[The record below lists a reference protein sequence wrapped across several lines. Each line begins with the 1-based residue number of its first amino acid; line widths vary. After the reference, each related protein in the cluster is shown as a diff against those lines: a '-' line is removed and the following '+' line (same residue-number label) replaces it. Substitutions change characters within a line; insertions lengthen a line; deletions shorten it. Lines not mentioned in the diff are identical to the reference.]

1 MEYISDAQAKQ
12 MILEVG
18 RRMYQGGFVAAN
30 DGNISCKVGDNEI
43 WATPTGVSKGFM
55 TEDMLVKLDLDG
67 NVLEGTHKPSSEI
80 KMHLRVFKENPKVQ
94 GVVHAHP
101 LTATAFACAGI
112 SLEEPVLME
121 GVLSLGCVPLVHFA
135 LPGTEE
141 VPEAVAPYCRE
152 YNAVLLANHGALTWG
167 DNLMQAYYRMETTEY
182 YAKILMMNN
191 FILGKKTLL
200 SQGQDRRYYQDPC
213 RMGHHHGWQTHRT
226 GGRAESGGYLHLP
239 EAVIC
244 FSGHSSAIARFVS
257 L

>member
-1 MEYISDAQAKQ
+1 MENRRYPTDAEAKKL
-12 MILEVG
+12 IVEIG
-18 RRMYQGGFVAAN
+18 RRMYAKNFVAAN
-30 DGNISCKVGDNEI
+30 DGNISCKVDENTI
-43 WATPTGVSKGFM
+43 WTTPTGVSKGFM
-55 TEDMLVKLDLDG
+55 TEDMLVKLRLDG
-67 NVLEGTHKPSSEI
+67 TVISQGERGPSSEV

-152 YNAVLLANHGALTWG
+152 YNAVLLANHGARTWG
-167 DNLMQAYYRMETTEY
+167 DNLMQAYYRMEPTEY

-200 SQGQDRRYYQDPC
+200 SQGQIDDIIKIRA
-213 RMGHHHGWQTHRT
+213 GWGIIT
-226 GGRAESGGYLHLP
+226 GGRPIGP
-239 EAVIC
+239 EGAQNLEDIC
-244 FSGHSSAIARFVS
+244 ISRKR
-257 L
+257 

>member
-1 MEYISDAQAKQ
+1 MEGIVCGMEISMEYISDAQAKQ

-67 NVLEGTHKPSSEI
+67 NVLEGTHKPSSEV

-121 GVLSLGCVPLVHFA
+121 GVLSLGLCAASAFCPARHRGSAGSGGTL
-135 LPGTEE
+135 LPGIQCCT
-141 VPEAVAPYCRE
+141 VSKPWRA
-152 YNAVLLANHGALTWG
+152 
-167 DNLMQAYYRMETTEY
+167 D
-182 YAKILMMNN
+182 
-191 FILGKKTLL
+191 LG
-200 SQGQDRRYYQDPC
+200 R
-213 RMGHHHGWQTHRT
+213 
-226 GGRAESGGYLHLP
+226 
-239 EAVIC
+239 
-244 FSGHSSAIARFVS
+244 
-257 L
+257 